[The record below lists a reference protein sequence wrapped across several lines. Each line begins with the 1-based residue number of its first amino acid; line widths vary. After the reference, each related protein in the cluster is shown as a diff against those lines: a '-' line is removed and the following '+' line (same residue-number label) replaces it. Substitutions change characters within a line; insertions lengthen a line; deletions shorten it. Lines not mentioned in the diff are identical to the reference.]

1 MEHLAKSAAPAFR
14 LPRLAAA
21 LAMAAWVL
29 AGMAPQPSSAGP
41 SNASEATHAVPQP
54 ASMDKAYCQYLFSV
68 PDREPDAFEA
78 GYAQAMAQATARII
92 HADSSISYFQALM
105 RIRQE
110 CGRQMEAGVE

>member
-1 MEHLAKSAAPAFR
+1 MKHLAQPAAPASR
-14 LPRLAAA
+14 RPRLAALA
-21 LAMAAWVL
+21 LAAWTL
-29 AGMAPQPSSAGP
+29 AGVTPQSSFAGP
-41 SNASEATHAVPQP
+41 ANAPNASRQ
-54 ASMDKAYCQYLFSV
+54 DDLGQAYCQYLFSV

-92 HADSSISYFQALM
+92 HADPSISYFQALM